1 MKVLLSSIG
10 SRGDVQ
16 PILALAR
23 ELQARGHTP
32 RLCVAPNFKSW
43 IESFGVECVAIGP
56 DLQHFTLSGGL
67 GRPTPAQL
75 QALAEQSVRD
85 QFRIVE
91 EAARGCDAIVA
102 AGALQIAARSIAE
115 RLGARYIFAA
125 YAPNAFPSADHIP
138 ARTMPGAPETT
149 ADAGAAWDVEA
160 QRWNARFLSTLNDER
175 ARRGL
180 APVDDIM
187 RHIFTD
193 ALWLATDPILGPAP
207 SHTDLKVAQTGAW
220 FLRDETPLPEAL
232 VRFLDA
238 GEPPIYFG
246 FGSMRGADQ
255 TARTLVEAARTL
267 GKRAVLLQGW
277 SNLAPIDAGADCIG
291 IGDINHAAL
300 LPRVC
305 AVVHHGGAGTTHAA
319 ARAGSPQV
327 IVPHNYDQ
335 FYWGERVTAL
345 GIGAVG
351 PAREAL
357 TVGSLV
363 ETLWKVWIPASAR
376 MTERAAAL
384 ATHIAANGAEIA
396 ARRVIEPFP

>member
-1 MKVLLSSIG
+1 
-10 SRGDVQ
+10 
-16 PILALAR
+16 
-23 ELQARGHTP
+23 
-32 RLCVAPNFKSW
+32 
-43 IESFGVECVAIGP
+43 
-56 DLQHFTLSGGL
+56 
-67 GRPTPAQL
+67 
-75 QALAEQSVRD
+75 VRD
-85 QFRIVE
+85 QFAILE
-91 EAARGCDAIVA
+91 EAAQGFDAIVA

-115 RLGARYIFAA
+115 RLGAKYIFAA

-138 ARTMPGAPETT
+138 ARTLPGPPDT
-149 ADAGAAWDVEA
+149 AEPRASWNAEA
-160 QRWNARFLSTLNDER
+160 QRWNARFLPTLNDER
-175 ARRGL
+175 SRRGL

-207 SHTDLKVAQTGAW
+207 VHTDLNVAQTGAW
-220 FLRDETPLPEAL
+220 FMREDTPLPDAL

-291 IGDINHAAL
+291 VGDIDHAAL

-327 IVPHNYDQ
+327 VVPHNYDQ
-335 FYWGERVTAL
+335 FYWGQRVAEL

-351 PAREAL
+351 PAREKL
-357 TVGSLV
+357 TVEALV
-363 ETLWKVWIPASAR
+363 ETLQTASAR
-376 MTERAAAL
+376 MTETARAF
-384 ATHIAANGAEIA
+384 ATHVATNGAEIA